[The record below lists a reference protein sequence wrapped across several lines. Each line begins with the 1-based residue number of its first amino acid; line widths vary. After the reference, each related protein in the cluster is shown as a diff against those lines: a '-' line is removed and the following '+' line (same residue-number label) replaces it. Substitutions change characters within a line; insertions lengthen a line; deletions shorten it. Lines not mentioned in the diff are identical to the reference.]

1 MATDVAASPVTHA
14 DRRAV
19 ETERQMTDDE
29 RFALIISLSGAT
41 RFSGGV
47 RDQRYPE
54 DAPLTAGYT
63 PGVPRLGVPALL
75 CSDAY
80 GFTVGRNLA
89 YAYLPAAIGPGDRV
103 GVEVF
108 GELIDADVVE
118 DVQYDPGHE
127 RVRS

>member
-1 MATDVAASPVTHA
+1 MATEVAASPVTDA

-19 ETERQMTDDE
+19 ETERQMTADE

-54 DAPLTAGYT
+54 DATLTAGDT
-63 PGVPRLGVPALL
+63 PEVPRLGVPALL
-75 CSDAY
+75 SSDGY

-89 YAYLPAAIGPGDRV
+89 YACLPAAI
-103 GVEVF
+103 
-108 GELIDADVVE
+108 DVVE

>member
-1 MATDVAASPVTHA
+1 MAIDVAASPVTDA

-29 RFALIISLSGAT
+29 RFALVISLGGAAC
-41 RFSGGV
+41 FSAGV
-47 RDQRYPE
+47 RDQRYSE

-63 PGVPRLGVPALL
+63 PGVPRLGVPGLL
-75 CSDAY
+75 SSDAC

-89 YAYLPAAIGPGDRV
+89 YSYLPAAIGPGDRV

-108 GELIDADVVE
+108 GELIDGDVVE

>member
-1 MATDVAASPVTHA
+1 MAIDVAASPVTDA

-29 RFALIISLSGAT
+29 RFALIISLSSAT
-41 RFSGGV
+41 RFRGGV

-75 CSDAY
+75 SEAY

-118 DVQYDPGHE
+118 DVQYFRGHE

>member
-1 MATDVAASPVTHA
+1 MATDVAASPVTDA

-75 CSDAY
+75 SSDAY
-80 GFTVGRNLA
+80 GFTVGRKLA